1 MAAKVLSY
9 AQRALPQTGD
19 DTPQAA
25 ETLAK
30 ALEEEASQLV
40 TQLDQLKQAATR
52 ELEARQD
59 VWRPHATTLHEW
71 LPKARKAK
79 QATESLPNL
88 KAAETWMKKTA
99 DAIRN
104 ERFAPIADQTKAIWD
119 QLKLQSNV
127 SLEKVHLGGTGK
139 QRKVELKVTVDG
151 QEGAALS
158 VMSQGELHS
167 LALSL
172 FVPRA
177 TLKESPFRFIVID
190 DPVQSMDP
198 ARVDG
203 LARVLQAASSDR
215 QVVVFTHDDRLP
227 ESIRRLAI
235 QATVIE
241 VTRKEG
247 SLVAPRLSKDPVSR
261 YIEDALSLAKTN
273 DLPQEVARRVVPGL
287 CRQAIE
293 AACMEAIRRR
303 RIGRGEPHTDVEN
316 LLAGI
321 NGARPL
327 AALALFDDP
336 DRAGDVMP
344 RLNKE
349 NKASADTFRAVNE
362 GSHEGLPGDMLDV
375 VRNAEKLSRWMQTL
389 A

>member
-1 MAAKVLSY
+1 
-9 AQRALPQTGD
+9 
-19 DTPQAA
+19 
-25 ETLAK
+25 
-30 ALEEEASQLV
+30 LEEEAGQWV
-40 TQLDQLKQAATR
+40 IQLDQLKQAAAK

-59 VWRPHATTLHEW
+59 AWRPHATAINEW

-79 QATESLPNL
+79 KAAESLPNL
-88 KAAETWMKKTA
+88 KAAEKWMKDAA

-104 ERFAPIADQTKAIWD
+104 ERFAPIAEQTKTIWD

-127 SLEKVHLGGTGK
+127 TLTDIHLKGDGTNK
-139 QRKVELKVTVDG
+139 ARKVELKVTVDG
-151 QEGAALS
+151 QEGAALG

-167 LALSL
+167 FALSL
-172 FVPRA
+172 FIPRA
-177 TLKESPFRFIVID
+177 TLPESPFRFVVID

-203 LARVLQAASSDR
+203 LAKVLQAASQHR
-215 QVVVFTHDDRLP
+215 QVLVFTHDDRLF
-227 ESIRRLAI
+227 EALRRLAI
-235 QATVIE
+235 KATVIE

-247 SLVAPRLSKDPVSR
+247 SLVAPRPSKDPLSR
-261 YIEDALSLAKTN
+261 YIEDALSLAKTD
-273 DLPQEVARRVVPGL
+273 DLPPEVAKRVVPGL

-303 RIGRGEPHTDVEN
+303 RIGRGEPHGDVED

-321 NGARPL
+321 TGTKSL
-327 AALALFDDP
+327 AALALFDDK
-336 DRAGDVMP
+336 DRAGEVLP

-362 GSHEGLPGDMLDV
+362 GSHESLNGDILAV
-375 VRNAEKLSRWMQTL
+375 VRNAEKLSRWMQAL